1 MGLNLRSKIL
11 FDNQE
16 VVKGTKDS
24 KAAVKEFT
32 KTSEGFID
40 QFAGLF
46 GISMGQI
53 SSSVKAF
60 QGGIVSLSGSQKAA
74 TAATGL
80 FSGALKILKFAL
92 AATGIGLIVIAL
104 GSLVAYFTKSQDGA
118 DKLARMM
125 EPLKLAFD
133 LVTDAA
139 AAIGRAIVGAFENP
153 KEAIS
158 KLWEFLKNQFI
169 NRLTGFGGVLKSVGN
184 LLISVF
190 KFDGAGIKTAF
201 ADVQNYAKQTLTGLN
216 AQQRQNVIDSFKG
229 TKAELAAKLDASNKL
244 MIREQQLEKDRIA
257 FIKKRA
263 DLEAAIAKQ
272 REIAADI
279 ESYSAEERLAAQ
291 NKAISLTKALYSE
304 ETKLAK
310 ELLDTTTIRDDL
322 AENMN
327 SDNENLANAYSNLV
341 SLQTQQSDALR
352 TLLRR
357 QATLTNEAEKER
369 EAKEKILAIELRRND
384 ILPKLP
390 TIKVPPLV
398 VPITFPTADEI
409 RKKAGGITE
418 VTEELEGQFLDFSG
432 IIGSGI
438 SSLGESLGELFAS
451 GDIEAFAG
459 SILSTFGGLIKQLGT
474 MVLNLGLGLL
484 SAKLALTSLNPF
496 VAIAAGTALIALGS
510 LFAAS
515 TQTLGSNIAGGSS
528 AVSGG
533 STVNTV
539 STNASSLEGNTIN
552 VVVSGELR
560 AKGNT
565 LSAVINNENKRVG
578 RTT

>member
-16 VVKGTKDS
+16 VIKGTKDS

-32 KTSEGFID
+32 KTSEGFVD

-46 GISMGQI
+46 GVSMGQI
-53 SSSVKAF
+53 SGSVKAF
-60 QGGIVSLSGSQKAA
+60 QGGIVSLSGAQKGA
-74 TAATGL
+74 TVSTGL

-92 AATGIGLIVIAL
+92 AATGIGLLVVAL

-118 DKLARMM
+118 DKLARIM
-125 EPLKLAFD
+125 EPLKLAFA

-216 AQQRQNVIDSFKG
+216 EQQRQNVIDSFKG

-244 MIREQQLEKDRIA
+244 IVREQKLEKDRIE
-257 FIKKRA
+257 FIKRRA

-272 REIAADI
+272 EEIAANK
-279 ESYSAEERLAAQ
+279 EEYNAEQRLAAQ
-291 NKAISLTKALYSE
+291 KKAIDLTKVLYSE
-304 ETKLAK
+304 EARLAK

-327 SDNENLANAYSNLV
+327 SDNENAANAYRGLV
-341 SLQTQQSDALR
+341 NLQTQQSNSLK
-352 TLLRR
+352 TLFKK
-357 QATLTNEAEKER
+357 QSTLTSEVEKER
-369 EAKEKILAIELRRND
+369 EEKEKILAIELKRNE

-390 TIKVPPLV
+390 TIEVPSLT

-409 RKKAGGITE
+409 RKNAGGITE
-418 VTEELEGQFLDFSG
+418 VTTELEGQFLDFSG

-451 GDIEAFAG
+451 GDVQTF
-459 SILSTFGGLIKQLGT
+459 SDSLLSAIGGLLKQLGG
-474 MVLNLGLGLL
+474 MILAAGLGMK
-484 SAKLALTSLNPF
+484 AFKVALESLNPY
-496 VAIAAGTALIALGS
+496 VAIAAGTALIAMGALVSSSIKGLGS
-510 LFAAS
+510 S
-515 TQTLGSNIAGGSS
+515 IAGGGG

-533 STVNTV
+533 GSVNTV
-539 STNASSLEGNTIN
+539 STNAANLERQTLSVI
-552 VVVSGELR
+552 VSGELK

-565 LSAVINNENKRVG
+565 LIGVISNENKRRG
-578 RTT
+578 LAT